1 MLRAVALLPRD
12 LYRLT
17 KDNDMS
23 EYCENCRILQAT
35 IDELEAELAW
45 SRREMGGQTVDEFI
59 EHLQATIDELT
70 IKHAHSVAERIT
82 LQKGHNEFNRAI
94 DFAIDKLESD
104 ETKGFL
110 SCWREGYW
118 DACRKYGFTVDE

>member
-23 EYCENCRILQAT
+23 EYCENCRI
-35 IDELEAELAW
+35 
-45 SRREMGGQTVDEFI
+45 
-59 EHLQATIDELT
+59 LQATIDELT